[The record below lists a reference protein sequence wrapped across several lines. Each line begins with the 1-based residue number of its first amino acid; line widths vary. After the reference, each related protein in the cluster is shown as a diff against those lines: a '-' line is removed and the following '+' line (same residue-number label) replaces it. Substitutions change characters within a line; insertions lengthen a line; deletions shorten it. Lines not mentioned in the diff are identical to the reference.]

1 MIQNSNMVWLLDG
14 IVLLMIA
21 VPALIGY
28 YKGFIYACLGFLPII
43 VSFFGSKILSPIF
56 SKFLRKTELFDFFK
70 KNVYEGLHLGKL
82 LEEKAGQSQTSII
95 NDMNI
100 PEFLKSALLENNN
113 SVVHSLFET
122 EKLQDYIASY
132 FANICL
138 NIISVVLVAVA
149 LYIVMKLFLNALN
162 IVSKLPVISTVN
174 RLCGF
179 AIGGAK
185 GIFLVWFI
193 GIILTFFY
201 YNETLQSF
209 FVLLEKS
216 YITAFLYHNNLLL
229 FMVLKIFA

>member
-14 IVLLMIA
+14 IVVLMIA

-28 YKGFIYACLGFLPII
+28 YKGFVYACLGFLPII

-56 SKFLRKTELFDFFK
+56 SKFLRKTELFYFFK

-113 SVVHSLFET
+113 SVVYSLFET

-149 LYIVMKLFLNALN
+149 LYIVMKLFLSALN

-179 AIGGAK
+179 AVGGAK

-201 YNETLQSF
+201 YNEALQSF